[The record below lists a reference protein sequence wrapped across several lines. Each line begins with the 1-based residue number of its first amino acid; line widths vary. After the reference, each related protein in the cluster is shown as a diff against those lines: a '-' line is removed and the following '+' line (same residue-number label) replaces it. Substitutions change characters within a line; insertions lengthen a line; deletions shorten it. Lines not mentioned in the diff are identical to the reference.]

1 MSKQVKAAFR
11 RELAKDDAEIN
22 LAYAA
27 LLFTEYLTGPIDV
40 SLYLSR
46 LDAMAEALLPA
57 LLLAETDQDRIE
69 TLNRYLFGELHF
81 TGNTNNYYHPDN
93 SFLNKVL
100 ELRTGIPITLSL
112 VYLEIGWRLGL
123 PIWGI
128 GLPGHFIVGYGPPD
142 APLYLDLFNGGL
154 LLSEADC
161 LALAR
166 VPLSNRLSFKEH
178 FLKPASKKAILYR
191 MLLNLKQIYL
201 KAEQWEEAYRLVDL
215 MFIAAHQTTDL
226 RDRGLIAYR
235 LDRRQAAIFDLQ
247 RYLFL
252 LPHAPDSAWLK
263 KRVETMEE
271 ELLRLN

>member
-1 MSKQVKAAFR
+1 
-11 RELAKDDAEIN
+11 
-22 LAYAA
+22 
-27 LLFTEYLTGPIDV
+27 
-40 SLYLSR
+40 
-46 LDAMAEALLPA
+46 MAEAVQPA
-57 LLLAETDQDRIE
+57 LVVAETDQDRIE
-69 TLNRYLFGELHF
+69 ALNQYLFGQLHF
-81 TGNTNNYYHPDN
+81 TGNTNNYYHADN
-93 SFLNKVL
+93 SLLHKVL
-100 ELRTGIPITLSL
+100 DLRTGIPITLSL

-123 PIWGI
+123 PLWGI
-128 GLPGHFIVGYGPPD
+128 GLPGHFIVGYGPPED
-142 APLYLDLFNGGL
+142 PLYLDVFNGGL

-166 VPLSNRLSFKEH
+166 VPLSDRLAFKEH
-178 FLKPASKKAILYR
+178 FLKPASRKAILYR

-215 MFIAAHQTTDL
+215 MLIVGHQTTDL
-226 RDRGLIAYR
+226 RDRGLIAHR

-252 LPHAPDSAWLK
+252 LPHAPDAEWLK